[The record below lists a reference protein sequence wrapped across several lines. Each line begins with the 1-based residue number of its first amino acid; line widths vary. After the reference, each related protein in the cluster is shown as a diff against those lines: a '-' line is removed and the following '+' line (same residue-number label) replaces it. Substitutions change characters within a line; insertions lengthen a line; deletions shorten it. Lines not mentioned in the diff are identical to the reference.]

1 MSDGEQCVGKA
12 LLISQNKGK
21 EEGVM
26 LLLYT
31 NHEERLLSHK
41 VAWGCLKLVPSHIFS
56 CLI

>member
-12 LLISQNKGK
+12 LLISQNKRK

-41 VAWGCLKLVPSHIFS
+41 VAWGCLKLVPSHIFRV
-56 CLI
+56 